1 MIYATTCGSWSRT
14 APRRQPER
22 IVPLSPKLGH
32 PRFPGY
38 DRDMRQQGYRHGNR
52 RNRCGGTREEEDLRH
67 RDIKTTLK
75 HAADVSHM
83 PLATV
88 ANPPA
93 LPVPPAARDRESG
106 GLAGVSNYPSEE
118 GFI

>member
-1 MIYATTCGSWSRT
+1 
-14 APRRQPER
+14 
-22 IVPLSPKLGH
+22 
-32 PRFPGY
+32 
-38 DRDMRQQGYRHGNR
+38 MRQQGYRHGNR

-83 PLATV
+83 PLAAAL

-93 LPVPPAARDRESG
+93 LLVPPQPGTTNHRARG
-106 GLAGVSNYPSEE
+106 GSPLLRSNRQSRCFY
-118 GFI
+118 